1 MLAYQRKTQ
10 SKTIPPAPL
19 NFESSVLSPLR
30 IMPQHQ
36 DLPESNAEFDSESSS
51 ESDSDDSD
59 EELVRVRTAIAPTPV
74 DATPQELRQALEVTQ
89 KLLLNLRGRYR
100 ETMKRNMLLEAATS
114 KGRKRR
120 NLTPNDLVMVA
131 KEDTI
136 QVLGRKY
143 SIIHCLWIN
152 LKIFPLRTCLDI
164 DLNSKEHWISGVSM
178 EDGVKAELFHFIP
191 AEECELMNY
200 QSFGS
205 QFGRGV
211 SNARSEMASDVKACA
226 GAILSLNTNIFI
238 WGYKQHEDPRCRA
251 LLLSPHGDYT
261 KFAPVLFPTPEKPV
275 PNEMLK
281 SAKLVQVLKV
291 SLFGKSSLAATG
303 AASSRTKAKIWKLRA
318 TTPGMIAAAAVVAI
332 FLLSGDAELTE
343 IGETTK
349 IPYHKYHNFFHQRLL
364 TGGSWARQVF
374 LFFNDALFLTS
385 SSVPPSAHDDGPGHM
400 YEEEFERAMEQEL
413 EGLVF
418 NPNHLNV
425 VSSSLH
431 NSPLSDSED
440 EARPPA
446 PLNHPPAPLNHPP
459 AALTV
464 NAMAA
469 PTIVAP
475 PVPAPSESISSAM
488 GDLDLGHQD
497 GRVGVEHLGP
507 VEADTACPKPKPK
520 P

>member
-19 NFESSVLSPLR
+19 NFESPVLSPLR

-36 DLPESNAEFDSESSS
+36 DLPESNAKFDSESSS

-59 EELVRVRTAIAPTPV
+59 EELVHVCTAITPAPV

-100 ETMKRNMLLEAATS
+100 ETMKRNALLEAATS
-114 KGRKRR
+114 KGRKQH
-120 NLTPNDLVMVA
+120 NLTPNDLAMAA

-136 QVLGRKY
+136 RVLGRKY
-143 SIIHCLWIN
+143 SITHCLWIN
-152 LKIFPLRTCLDI
+152 LEILPLRTCPDI
-164 DLNSKEHWISGVSM
+164 DLNSKERWISGVSM
-178 EDGVKAELFHFIP
+178 EDGVKAELFQFIP
-191 AEECELMNY
+191 AEERELMNY

-205 QFGRGV
+205 QFGMGV
-211 SNARSEMASDVKACA
+211 SNARSEMASDVKAYP
-226 GAILSLNTNIFI
+226 G
-238 WGYKQHEDPRCRA
+238 CRA

-303 AASSRTKAKIWKLRA
+303 AASSRMKAKIWKLRA

-332 FLLSGDAELTE
+332 FLLLGDAELTE

-349 IPYHKYHNFFHQRLL
+349 IPYREYHNFFRQRLL
-364 TGGSWARQVF
+364 TGGSWARQVI
-374 LFFNDALFLTS
+374 LFFNDALFSTS

-413 EGLVF
+413 EGPVF

-425 VSSSLH
+425 VGSSLR

-446 PLNHPPAPLNHPP
+446 PLNHPPAPPAPPAPPTPLNHPPAPLNHPP

-475 PVPAPSESISSAM
+475 PVPAPSESISSTM

-497 GRVGVEHLGP
+497 GHVGVEHLGP
-507 VEADTACPKPKPK
+507 VKADTACPKPKPK